1 MLAFAPSLVTL
12 GFALASLAASQITPG
27 STTESERLNFTTPGT
42 MSENGLISETMGN
55 SNKTIMSST
64 MSYMNATTP
73 QTDLRGNTSEG
84 TSNETT
90 PPPMT
95 TPKIYTTKMT
105 GRQNDKT
112 KPYARRGYDTAG
124 IVILIVIIAVAIGL
138 GIACFI
144 SRRRARRY
152 AVDFS
157 SRVDE
162 ASVPLSP
169 VEPMLANDSA
179 PHNGLQTFE
188 RSKEEEKE
196 EATTNVEED
205 EAKAEAES
213 ASLPEDDSQDKDAK
227 DAKDA
232 EPVKPNDPD
241 QQMSDG
247 TVEESPKNENNSNNS
262 DMTQRKDFKSSTI
275 FWEISLNSPV

>member
-12 GFALASLAASQITPG
+12 GFALASLAASQTTPG

-55 SNKTIMSST
+55 SNVTIMNST

-73 QTDLRGNTSEG
+73 RTDLIGNTSEG
-84 TSNETT
+84 TSKETT

-112 KPYARRGYDTAG
+112 KPYARKGYDTAG
-124 IVILIVIIAVAIGL
+124 IVILLVIIAVAVGL

-144 SRRRARRY
+144 SRRRARQY

-157 SRVDE
+157 SRADE

-169 VEPMLANDSA
+169 VEPMLANDGA
-179 PHNGLQTFE
+179 PHHGLQTFE
-188 RSKEEEKE
+188 RSKEEEKA

-213 ASLPEDDSQDKDAK
+213 PSLPEDDSRDK

-232 EPVKPNDPD
+232 EPVKPDDPD
-241 QQMSDG
+241 QQMPDG

-262 DMTQRKDFKSSTI
+262 DVTQRKDFKPSTI